1 MTFKAYKLTPVD
13 TWFFRDGRP
22 FNQGE
27 ANLADIKS
35 LFPPF
40 AMTAVGAIRAS
51 LARGLGWNGKG
62 DWSSD
67 IKKKLG
73 DGRHLGPLRVRG
85 PYLIR
90 ERNGKCEPLFP
101 VPLHLLGKLS
111 ENEGGQWKQ
120 LNLLKPGEK
129 VDCDIGNQVRL
140 PSLKN
145 SSGLKS
151 LYGSYLTLADM
162 SAVLNEGD
170 LSKVCPV
177 RGSDLWDFDFQ
188 VGIERDFQTHATV
201 EGALYSIS
209 RVRLENGVALAVE
222 IDGLD
227 KEMDL
232 QSTLPFG
239 GEGRLAHVNSLDDTI
254 KIPEAPLFK
263 PCPDNKI
270 RFTVTHLTPA
280 RFEGLWPGPGKE
292 IPDLDGAKV
301 VSACLERPIWIGG
314 WDTIKKEPLPLE
326 PFLPG
331 GSTWF
336 CEAENNLAEK
346 IARCNGRHIGKYGEF
361 GFGEIA
367 IGLWNDEYINGD

>member
-1 MTFKAYKLTPVD
+1 MTFKEYKLTPVD

-27 ANLADIKS
+27 SNLADIES

-51 LARGLGWNGKG
+51 LARGLGWNGNG

-73 DGRHLGPLRVRG
+73 DGRRLDPLRFNG

-90 ERNGKCEPLFP
+90 ERNGKSEILFP
-101 VPLHLLGKLS
+101 APLHLLGKLS
-111 ENEGGQWKQ
+111 ENENGQWEQ
-120 LNLLKPGEK
+120 LNLLKPGDK
-129 VDCDIGNQVRL
+129 VDCDIGDQVRL
-140 PSLKN
+140 PSLRN

-151 LYGSYLTLADM
+151 LYGSYLSLADM
-162 SAVLNEGD
+162 ETVSNGGD

-177 RGSDLWDFDFQ
+177 QGSELWDFDFQ
-188 VGIERDFQTHATV
+188 VGIERDFETHTTV

-209 RVRLENGVALAVE
+209 RVRLKSGVALVVE
-222 IDGLD
+222 IDGLSNG
-227 KEMDL
+227 MDL

-239 GEGRLAHVNSLDDTI
+239 GEGRLAHADCLYDTI
-254 KIPEAPLFK
+254 NIPAAPLLK
-263 PCPDNKI
+263 PCSDNKI

-280 RFEGLWPGPGKE
+280 RFEGIWPGPGKE
-292 IPDLDGAKV
+292 IPGLAGSMV

-314 WDTIKKEPLPLE
+314 WDTIKREPLPLE

-331 GSTWF
+331 GSIWF
-336 CEAENNLAEK
+336 CEAECNLAEQIK
-346 IARCNGRHIGKYGEF
+346 KCNGQHIGVYGEF

-367 IGLWNDEYINGD
+367 IGLWNDELLNGD

>member
-1 MTFKAYKLTPVD
+1 MTSKAYKLTPVD

-27 ANLADIKS
+27 SNLADIKS

-62 DWSSD
+62 DWSSN

-73 DGRHLGPLRVRG
+73 DGRHLGPLRFRG
-85 PYLIR
+85 PYLIK
-90 ERNGKCEPLFP
+90 ERNGKSETLFP
-101 VPLHLLGKLS
+101 APLHLLGKLS
-111 ENEGGQWKQ
+111 ENENGQWEQ

-129 VDCDIGNQVRL
+129 VNCDIGNLVRL
-140 PSLKN
+140 PSIKN
-145 SSGLKS
+145 SSGLKP
-151 LYGSYLTLADM
+151 LFGSYLTLDDM
-162 SAVLNEGD
+162 STVLKGGD

-177 RGSDLWDFDFQ
+177 QGSDLWDFDFQ
-188 VGIERDFQTHATV
+188 VGIERDFETHTTV

-209 RVRLENGVALAVE
+209 RVRLECGVALALEV
-222 IDGLD
+222 DGLGT
-227 KEMDL
+227 EMDL

-239 GEGRLAHVNSLDDTI
+239 GEGRLAHADCLDDEI
-254 KIPEAPLFK
+254 EIPDAPALN
-263 PCPDNKI
+263 PCSDNKI

-280 RFEGLWPGPGKE
+280 NFEGLWPGPGKE
-292 IPDLDGAKV
+292 IPNLAGAKV
-301 VSACLERPIWIGG
+301 VSACLERPVWVGG
-314 WDTIKKEPLPLE
+314 WDTIKGEPLPLR

-336 CEAENNLAEK
+336 CEAESNLAQQIEK
-346 IARCNGRHIGKYGEF
+346 CNGQHIGNYGEF

-367 IGLWNDEYINGD
+367 IGIWNDELLNGD